1 MTTTIAL
8 AIETKTLGQRRP
20 ALDAWHMPVT
30 LSLDP
35 AAATPAL
42 PLRDLLT
49 AIVTAEVAAFHDRQQ
64 ARRLDRVLAPE
75 QIEDGAARG
84 KINAGATEPQAVS
97 LADAITTALQAF
109 EDRLYL
115 VLVDGAPAQSLD
127 EHVAV
132 GAGSRVSFVRLVP
145 LIGG

>member
-1 MTTTIAL
+1 MTITFAL

-30 LSLDP
+30 LPSDP
-35 AAATPAL
+35 AEAGL

-97 LADAITTALQAF
+97 LADAIATALQAF

-127 EHVAV
+127 ERVAV